1 MKVAI
6 LFLCSYVVATYGTF
20 GYPEQTQYPRNEEE
34 ARREYEERLREHYR
48 RYPDARYPERGYAA
62 PVSTPA
68 PPPIADPASNSTTPS
83 TKTNWIKGNKI
94 YIKLK

>member
-6 LFLCSYVVATYGTF
+6 LFLCSYLVAIHGNF
-20 GYPEQTQYPRNEEE
+20 GYPEQTRYPSNEEE

-48 RYPDARYPERGYAA
+48 RYPDSRYPERGYAA

-68 PPPIADPASNSTTPS
+68 PPSVADQTSNSTAS
-83 TKTNWIKGNKI
+83 AKANWIKGILN
-94 YIKLK
+94 

>member
-6 LFLCSYVVATYGTF
+6 LILCSYLVATYGNF
-20 GYPEQTQYPRNEEE
+20 GNPEQTRYDDE

-68 PPPIADPASNSTTPS
+68 PPPIADPVFPCIFLLHSQEGTEGGFPRGAL
-83 TKTNWIKGNKI
+83 I
-94 YIKLK
+94 LL

>member
-6 LFLCSYVVATYGTF
+6 LILCSYVVATYGTF

-68 PPPIADPASNSTTPS
+68 PPPVADPASNSTTPS
-83 TKTNWIKGNKI
+83 AKTNWIKGN
-94 YIKLK
+94 